1 MENPQKSNQEELKTP
16 IEIEDY
22 SDQKGSFSVPDKRP
36 IIQALKTLLEKNN
49 FDLRTLEETNQYKNL
64 SRRNIKRLE
73 HYCSFEPLYRE
84 MMKEHNEGGKKEL
97 SVTLSKE
104 KY

>member
-1 MENPQKSNQEELKTP
+1 MKTP

-22 SDQKGSFSVPDKRP
+22 SDQKGSFSATGKRSS
-36 IIQALKTLLEKNN
+36 IQTLKTMLEKNN

-84 MMKEHNEGGKKEL
+84 MMKEHNEGGKKDL
-97 SVTLSKE
+97 SVTISKE

>member
-1 MENPQKSNQEELKTP
+1 MQT
-16 IEIEDY
+16 
-22 SDQKGSFSVPDKRP
+22 
-36 IIQALKTLLEKNN
+36 LKTLLEKNN
-49 FDLRTLEETNQYKNL
+49 FDLRTIEGFKEYKNL
-64 SRRNIKRLE
+64 SKRNMKSLE
-73 HYCSFEPLYRE
+73 NYCSFEPLYQE

>member
-1 MENPQKSNQEELKTP
+1 MQT
-16 IEIEDY
+16 
-22 SDQKGSFSVPDKRP
+22 
-36 IIQALKTLLEKNN
+36 LKTLLEKNN
-49 FDLRTLEETNQYKNL
+49 FDLRTIEGFKEYKNL